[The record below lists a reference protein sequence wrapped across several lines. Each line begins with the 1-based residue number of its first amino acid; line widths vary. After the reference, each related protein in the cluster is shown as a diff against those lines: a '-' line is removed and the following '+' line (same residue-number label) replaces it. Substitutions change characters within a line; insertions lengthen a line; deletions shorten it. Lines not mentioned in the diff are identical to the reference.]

1 MHKYKIPDVMYKM
14 CSYNIFQLE
23 MIYYLKE
30 KRVGVVVF
38 AKVQ

>member
-14 CSYNIFQLE
+14 YSYNIFQPE
-23 MIYYLKE
+23 MIYYLK